1 MVKRRAISMFVI
13 AVVLGVGAAML
24 ANRWIQA
31 RTLMFSDTGDKQTI
45 VVAALDIP
53 YGTKIEGA
61 QIKLV
66 EWPDNNIPRGAITDP
81 AEAEGKISKR
91 ELLPGEPILMDR
103 ISEHVSGSTLSA
115 IVEPNKRAI
124 TVRVN
129 DVVGV
134 AGFLLPGNRVDVLA
148 TRKQKKGAT
157 TSTILENIK
166 VLAVD
171 QSASTDKEKPVVVRA
186 VTLEMTPR
194 ETEQLVKSREEGT
207 LQLTLRNPLEETKPQ
222 VAEKP
227 QKKKA
232 VKVAKRKSY
241 SSRVTVIRGTVV
253 NTVRVTQ

>member
-13 AVVLGVGAAML
+13 AVVLGVGAAMV

-31 RTLMFSDTGDKQTI
+31 RTLMFSETADKRTI

-53 YGTKIEGA
+53 HGGKIEGA

-66 EWPDNNIPRGAITDP
+66 EWPNDNIPRGAITDP
-81 AEAEGKISKR
+81 QEVEGKISKR
-91 ELLPGEPILMDR
+91 ELLPGEPILRDR

-115 IVEPNKRAI
+115 IVEPRKRAI

-148 TRKQKKGAT
+148 TRKEKRRAT

-171 QSASTDKEKPVVVRA
+171 QTASTDKEKPVVVRA

-194 ETEQLVKSREEGT
+194 ETEQLVKAREEGT
-207 LQLTLRNPLEETKPQ
+207 LQLTLRNPLEESKPK

-227 QKKKA
+227 KQKKT
-232 VKVAKRKSY
+232 VKVAKRKRY
-241 SSRVTVIRGTVV
+241 SSKVTVIRGTAV
-253 NTVRVTQ
+253 NTVTVKQ